1 MRVFRKLLKVLAC
14 ILSVGIVGIGLA
26 LLVLRYYVSPRIEQW
41 RPEIVQWGKEHITPE
56 LDIAHVQLAWQ
67 GIRPV
72 LQLQE
77 VSFASESNQH
87 KDSTLPKNSI
97 ASLEIGL
104 GFPAWVD
111 FVRVK
116 QANVLV
122 ERNALGEVVVAG
134 QKLSAQ
140 GTPVIAHS
148 PQQEQ
153 ELPQLLKSWIG
164 FAVGSLPQ
172 HIDVQESQVIWRD
185 HYQQVRQDLIFSPT
199 SLHVENTRHA
209 VKLDFSISPPKQ
221 AGSALQ
227 LSAQLNTQGKG
238 QAYIT
243 LTDWYP
249 QYFKQWLYFP
259 LVMKAGVVEK
269 AHASLQFEQ
278 FSLKQFTSHTAL
290 KDFIFEGKDNTD
302 FSLQGEH
309 VELDVSSQTGLS
321 HPYQFD
327 VHLDKFV
334 AYAQDFFRH
343 AVEIDDLH
351 LKGHYT
357 LNQFQQAKLDFSTFE
372 AALPYGQLSLTGSWE
387 VDPKSDNGLIDIQG
401 SIQHMQLG
409 KIPSY
414 LPKSINSESLDWLE
428 QAFKSGVL
436 ENAKVKV
443 KGVVDHIPYGIHA
456 ESGDFQIEG
465 PVTDV
470 VLHYHQKK
478 ARENKYW
485 PDVVAHQAYVHFNR
499 DTIHVRGDNLEFD
512 PALALKDFK
521 ISLANVDVKQIE
533 KNALVDIKAK
543 LDTSGED
550 LLSFYHQTPLQP
562 ILSHGLDQTAIS
574 GRFVG
579 DIAVQ
584 IPIMHAEDAV
594 IKSTLQ
600 AQNASFQFTPDH
612 PPLTQANG
620 EVLITEK
627 HVELHNLQ
635 GQLLGGDSTV
645 DGSVGSAGDELT
657 LQGELTS
664 EGLYNYLPMP
674 GIKQRVKGKTTYQ
687 ASIRF
692 LGGKALEA
700 TISSSLKGLAL
711 HLPAGLDKSAAETKK
726 LQIELSTPQHAKTER
741 LSIRYPALHAVFV
754 RPTQSKSGFVR
765 GALAL
770 HKPLSEQAL
779 PERGL
784 AIDAQ
789 LDDVDVMTWLDFV
802 DEFTLAKSQGITLF
816 PHLRQLKLNA
826 QRLSLFD
833 AYIDNVL
840 LQAERE
846 TSPEKDAAIPWQLQ
860 FASDDAHGRVNLWLS
875 PQQAKVD
882 TIELAMSRFKLKRLK
897 TEQQALLEKG
907 AAVQETPSVSAEEEQ
922 DKPAHRV
929 DLPSIRGNIKSFY
942 LDKQALGELAIQSQ
956 SLDKDRW
963 QLSSLSLSNGVGSL
977 YATGMLS
984 SESDRTKANIQL
996 NINALDTGAFLHY
1009 FDVAKNLNAAQ
1020 GFINAHLESDDVSNL
1035 ALRNIRLSGDFQMH
1049 HGAFLQVNSTAMKA
1063 LAVVSLQSLSSLKQV
1078 GSQTPGVLSKG
1089 LAFDYL
1095 RGSFAIKQGN
1105 LQLRDFRL
1113 NGPLVAVVAAG
1124 ESDLIKEQLDI
1135 HAAAIPKLDMSGA
1148 AVLAGV
1154 IVNPAV
1160 GVGAFL
1166 SQWLLSAPLN
1176 RALTSYFHVT
1186 GSWDNPLVNDQ
1197 PLPEEK
1203 DLQKNSK

>member
-1 MRVFRKLLKVLAC
+1 MRVFRKLLKVLAY

-56 LDIAHVQLAWQ
+56 LDIAHVRLAWQ

-72 LQLQE
+72 LHLQE
-77 VSFASESNQH
+77 VSFTSKNDQSKAPA
-87 KDSTLPKNSI
+87 LPKNNI

-116 QANVLV
+116 HANVLI
-122 ERNALGEVVVAG
+122 ERNALGEVLVAG

-148 PQQEQ
+148 LQQELQ
-153 ELPQLLKSWIG
+153 QLLKSWIG

-172 HIDVQESQVIWRD
+172 HIDIQESQVIWRD
-185 HYQQVRQDLIFSPT
+185 HYQQVRQDLVFSPAN
-199 SLHVENTRHA
+199 LHMENTRHA

-221 AGSALQ
+221 AGSALL
-227 LSAQLNTQGKG
+227 LSAQLDIQGKG
-238 QAYIT
+238 QAHIT

-259 LVMKAGVVEK
+259 LVMKAGIVEK

-290 KDFIFEGKDNTD
+290 KDFIFDGKGNTD
-302 FSLQGEH
+302 FSLQGDH
-309 VELDVSSQTGLS
+309 VELAVSSQTGLS

-327 VHLDKFV
+327 VHLGKFV
-334 AYAQDFFRH
+334 AYAKDFFRH

-351 LKGHYT
+351 FKGHYT

-372 AALPYGQLSLTGSWE
+372 AVLPYGQLSLTGSWE

-401 SIQHMQLG
+401 RIQHMQLG
-409 KIPSY
+409 KISRY
-414 LPKSINSESLDWLE
+414 LPKSINAESLNWLE

-456 ESGDFQIEG
+456 DSGDFQIEG
-465 PVTDV
+465 SVTDV

-478 ARENKYW
+478 VQENKYW
-485 PDVVAHQAYVHFNR
+485 PDVVAHQAYVHFDR
-499 DTIHVRGDNLEFD
+499 DSIHIRGDNLEFD

-521 ISLANVDVKQIE
+521 ISATNVDVKQIE
-533 KNALVDIKAK
+533 KNTLVDIKAK

-562 ILSHGLDQTAIS
+562 ILSHRLDQTSIS

-579 DIAVQ
+579 DVAVQ

-612 PPLTQANG
+612 PPLTQVNG

-627 HVELHNLQ
+627 HVELNNLQ

-657 LQGELTS
+657 LRGELS
-664 EGLYNYLPMP
+664 SDGLYNYLPMQ

-687 ASIRF
+687 ASLRF
-692 LGGKALEA
+692 LGGEALEA

-711 HLPAGLDKSAAETKK
+711 HLPAGLDKSATETKK
-726 LQIELSTPQHAKTER
+726 LQIELSTPQHAETER

-754 RPTQSKSGFVR
+754 RSTQSKSGFER

-789 LDDVDVMTWLDFV
+789 LDDVDVMSWLDFV
-802 DEFTLAKSQGITLF
+802 DEFTLAKSQGISLF
-816 PHLRQLKLNA
+816 PRLRQLKLNA

-840 LQAERE
+840 LQAGRE
-846 TSPEKDAAIPWQLQ
+846 TSLEKDSATPWQLQ
-860 FASDDAHGRVNLWLS
+860 FASNDAHGLVNLWLS

-897 TEQQALLEKG
+897 TKQQALISSVIVEK
-907 AAVQETPSVSAEEEQ
+907 EQ
-922 DKPAHRV
+922 DKPTYRV

-942 LDKQALGELAIQSQ
+942 LDKQALGELAIQGQ

-963 QLSSLSLSNGVGSL
+963 QLSSLSLSNSVGSL

-1020 GFINAHLESDDVSNL
+1020 GFINANLESDDVSNL
-1035 ALRNIRLSGDFQMH
+1035 SLSNMRLSGDFQMH

-1063 LAVVSLQSLSSLKQV
+1063 LAIVSLQSLSSLKQV
-1078 GSQTPGVLSKG
+1078 GSQTPKVLSKG

-1124 ESDLIKEQLDI
+1124 ESNLIKEQLDI
-1135 HAAAIPKLDMSGA
+1135 YATAIPKLDMSGA

-1154 IVNPAV
+1154 IVNPAI

-1166 SQWLLSAPLN
+1166 SQWLLSLPLN

-1186 GSWDNPLVNDQ
+1186 GTWDNPLVNDQ
-1197 PLPEEK
+1197 PLPEDR
-1203 DLQKNSK
+1203 DLQKEQ